1 MSYNCLKFTAI
12 MSRTT
17 ILILIAINFIVYFFF
32 SFSDTDTQQ
41 QDFSSIVKVSLRDVG
56 NQLLLAN
63 KDSTTLVLPVLLLN
77 NNTYE
82 LAFQKSLSIAPDN
95 LVTMI
100 KQHLK
105 KSGLPDNYRV
115 EVIQCKDKE
124 VAYSFEMN
132 NAKGN
137 DIIPCKGRI
146 LPESCFIIKVKF
158 TDKEIASSNNKYHL
172 LFFTLSSLFLLF
184 LILKKKKNVKTAV
197 EKETYIAIGQY
208 KFYPDENKI
217 VFKSQDIKLSK
228 KEVELLSIF
237 IEKKN
242 KIIKRDNLMKQVWED
257 QGVFVGRSLD
267 TYISKLRKIL
277 KEDNA
282 IKLTNVH
289 GVGYKLEIN

>member
-1 MSYNCLKFTAI
+1 

-17 ILILIAINFIVYFFF
+17 ILILIAINFIAYFFF

-41 QDFSSIVKVSLRDVG
+41 RDFSSIVKVSLRDVG

-63 KDSTTLVLPVLLLN
+63 KDSTSLVLPVLLLN

-82 LAFQKSLSIAPDN
+82 LTFQKRLSIEPDN
-95 LVTMI
+95 LVSMI
-100 KQHLK
+100 KQRLK
-105 KSGLPDNYRV
+105 KAGLPDNYRV
-115 EVIQCKDKE
+115 EVVQCEDKE

-137 DIIPCKGRI
+137 NIIPCKGRI
-146 LPESCFIIKVKF
+146 LPESCFVIKVKF
-158 TDKEIASSNNKYHL
+158 TDKEVASSNNKTHL

-184 LILKKKKNVKTAV
+184 LILKKKKNIKTEV
-197 EKETYIAIGQY
+197 EEAAYIAIGQY

-217 VFKSQDIKLSK
+217 TFKSQDIKLSK

-242 KIIKRDNLMKQVWED
+242 KIIKRDDLMKQVWED

-277 KEDNA
+277 KEDDT